1 MSSINQVTEYMSLCI
16 GTLFCYVA
24 LFSIFVEL
32 WHHLNYYNFNSILLS
47 DCVNPPSLFF
57 NIYFYLFIICLA
69 ALGLICSMWDLSFLT
84 RDWTQAPY
92 IGSSASWPQDH
103 QGSLPPNLFF
113 RNTLSII
120 WPFATCHLE
129 LLCQFSLSLSH
140 THIFWIFLENA
151 LTIQSIQR
159 ELPFPIILSLSINS
173 ETWLFSSYIYY
184 LVVIYR

>member
-92 IGSSASWPQDH
+92 IGSSESWPQDH
-103 QGSLPPNLFF
+103 QGGLPPNLFF

-129 LLCQFSLSLSH
+129 LPVNFLILSHTH

-159 ELPFPIILSLSINS
+159 EFPFPIILSLSINS
-173 ETWLFSSYIYY
+173 
-184 LVVIYR
+184 